1 MPRRMVVA
9 LALAALVVIF
19 GAGWAAGVA
28 SAAGGAG
35 DAAGAAG
42 AGTSVAAAEGFG
54 VVALRNTYDPGEG
67 APLHEH
73 PAPRLVVVLSGGTL
87 EVAGPDGSV
96 RTVDLAVGQVMLRGP
111 ETHALKNVGASTVET
126 IELDLPCKSG
136 AAEVR

>member
-9 LALAALVVIF
+9 LALAALVVVF

-28 SAAGGAG
+28 SAAAGGGGAE
-35 DAAGAAG
+35 G

-87 EVAGPDGSV
+87 EVAGPDGSA
-96 RTVDLAVGQVMLRGP
+96 RTVDLAAGQVMLRGP
-111 ETHALKNVGASTVET
+111 EAHALKNVGTSTVET
-126 IELDLPCKSG
+126 VELDLPCRPGTASE
-136 AAEVR
+136 AR